1 MIVKTAKGWKVVSE
15 SGKNLS
21 KDNLSRE
28 QAEARLKQVERYKKM
43 KLNKKGK

>member
-21 KDNLSRE
+21 KDDLTRAR
-28 QAEARLKQVERYKKM
+28 AEARMAQVERFKAMALKK
-43 KLNKKGK
+43 KR